1 MDLDLD
7 FGRRSASALR
17 FRLRC
22 IAASAAE
29 VRFKIEASL
38 VPRYPKLTKKGLLNF
53 MQDIPTP
60 TTLRQ
65 QDQAF
70 LSTVLKLNPKLAAF
84 DCDGTLWSGDA
95 GESFFRWEIE
105 RGLISKEIADKVK
118 ARHAD
123 YKKGLVDEDTM
134 CGEMVTLHAGLPDA
148 DLAVAAKIFIQEEIA
163 PNFFPAML
171 ELVNQLHARG
181 CEIWA
186 VSSSNQWVV
195 REGVRYFGIPPE
207 RVLSAEVY
215 IENGKAADRLI
226 RVPSGPGKPQAL
238 RDVVQRTPDAAFGNS
253 KWDADMLAQA
263 KAAFAV
269 NPNPDLERL
278 ARTSNWTTYFP

>member
-1 MDLDLD
+1 
-7 FGRRSASALR
+7 
-17 FRLRC
+17 
-22 IAASAAE
+22 
-29 VRFKIEASL
+29 
-38 VPRYPKLTKKGLLNF
+38 
-53 MQDIPTP
+53 MQDISAQKP
-60 TTLRQ
+60 LRP

-70 LSTVLKLNPKLAAF
+70 LNTVLELNPTLAAF

-123 YKKGLVDEDTM
+123 YKKGLIDEDTM
-134 CGEMVTLHAGLPDA
+134 CGEMVTLHAGLTDA
-148 DLAVAAKIFIQEEIA
+148 DLAAAAKIFIQEEIVN
-163 PNFFPAML
+163 NFFPAML
-171 ELVNQLHARG
+171 DLVHQLHTRG

-195 REGVRYFGIPPE
+195 REGASYFGIPSE

-215 IENGKAADRLI
+215 IENGKATDRLI
-226 RVPSGPGKPQAL
+226 RVPSGPGKPQAFSE
-238 RDVVQRTPDAAFGNS
+238 VAGRTPDAAFGNS

-269 NPNPDLERL
+269 NPNPDLEQQ
-278 ARTSNWTTYFP
+278 ARANHWTIYFP